1 VACQSMPRRLAGPR
15 ARQLL
20 APPRP
25 NACAPTGDRRR
36 KGLHC
41 FTLEIRRREIDVLVK
56 RGLLE
61 PVARNDPYQVKM
73 ALYRH
78 LDKTLSS

>member
-1 VACQSMPRRLAGPR
+1 MPQHTEMSSEPKSPPVARSAAAERMR
-15 ARQLL
+15 AHR
-20 APPRP
+20 
-25 NACAPTGDRRR
+25 DRRR

-61 PVARNDPYQVKM
+61 PVARNDPYEVKM

>member
-1 VACQSMPRRLAGPR
+1 MDAEMSGEPTTPPIACSAAAQRMR
-15 ARQLL
+15 AHR
-20 APPRP
+20 
-25 NACAPTGDRRR
+25 DRRR

-61 PVARNDPYQVKM
+61 PDARNDPYEVKM

-78 LDKTLSS
+78 LDKTLTS

>member
-1 VACQSMPRRLAGPR
+1 MDAEMSGEPTTLPIACSAAGQRMR
-15 ARQLL
+15 AHR
-20 APPRP
+20 
-25 NACAPTGDRRR
+25 DRRR

-41 FTLEIRRREIDVLVK
+41 FTLEIRRREIDVLVQ

-61 PVARNDPYQVKM
+61 PVARNDPYEVKM

-78 LDKTLSS
+78 LDKTLTS

>member
-1 VACQSMPRRLAGPR
+1 MSNPTETSSEPATPAIAYSAAAERMR
-15 ARQLL
+15 AHR
-20 APPRP
+20 
-25 NACAPTGDRRR
+25 DRRR